1 MSRGN
6 VSNGVEGAMGRYAVL
21 GGKTR
26 LTHFPKTA
34 PKPKA
39 RYVQPV
45 GIGLKSYGGA
55 SNNLGPMMVIPT
67 DQPNRDP

>member
-1 MSRGN
+1 MGPYVAKRG
-6 VSNGVEGAMGRYAVL
+6 RL